1 MHLYAVHIMFINA
14 VNFTLYNVIMLIS
27 LNFEKKE
34 KEKNDASQILDID
47 MHDFILNSL

>member
-1 MHLYAVHIMFINA
+1 MYMRLYAVYITFINA

-27 LNFEKKE
+27 LNFERKA

-47 MHDFILNSL
+47 A